1 MGVVFSGPNSCK
13 RIFELLLELLLVDQ
27 IFHFDFFVDLFKR
40 VLKLCLQPLR
50 LLDRQRYVVSNIID
64 LVDLFSDSNGEF
76 FVQVEHGSVLL
87 LLGVRTHILDIGFF
101 FGKES

>member
-40 VLKLCLQPLR
+40 VLKLCLQPL
-50 LLDRQRYVVSNIID
+50 
-64 LVDLFSDSNGEF
+64 
-76 FVQVEHGSVLL
+76 
-87 LLGVRTHILDIGFF
+87 
-101 FGKES
+101 